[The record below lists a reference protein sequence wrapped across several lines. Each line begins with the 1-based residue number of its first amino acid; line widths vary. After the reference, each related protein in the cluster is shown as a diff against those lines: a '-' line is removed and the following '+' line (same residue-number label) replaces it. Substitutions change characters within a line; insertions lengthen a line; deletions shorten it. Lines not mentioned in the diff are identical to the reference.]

1 MRYDEWQQAVMSDLK
16 QLNERIRELEEQVD
30 ELMNARYNE
39 DDY

>member
-1 MRYDEWQQAVMSDLK
+1 MRYDEWQQAVMNDLK

-39 DDY
+39 YE